1 MDYLTLRV
9 PVDTKEKMTSTT
21 WTGEPPFQGSN
32 GIYEQCGCKMIQV
45 VPAAYADVREG
56 IHLAV
61 ELRNR
66 NALGSPLFLL
76 GCIAISGERAI

>member
-1 MDYLTLRV
+1 MPRGYLCIG
-9 PVDTKEKMTSTT
+9 VDEPKEEHS
-21 WTGEPPFQGSN
+21 
-32 GIYEQCGCKMIQV
+32 
-45 VPAAYADVREG
+45 EG

-76 GCIAISGERAI
+76 GCIAISGERAIGELRMASFSDVVGAPVPVQVPAYM